1 MVSPVGAWPPAAVN
15 AECTADLRPLAR
27 TPGPRPRPEAR
38 AGNDPE
44 RAIRR
49 RRRGVP
55 AGGLRAS
62 GVRSATAGAAA
73 VDGSPPRLRGGR
85 ATRDA
90 AAPDLRGQRT

>member
-55 AGGLRAS
+55 AGGPRAS
-62 GVRSATAGAAA
+62 GVRSAMADAARSTA
-73 VDGSPPRLRGGR
+73 PRPRLMGGR

-90 AAPDLRGQRT
+90 AAPDLMGRRT